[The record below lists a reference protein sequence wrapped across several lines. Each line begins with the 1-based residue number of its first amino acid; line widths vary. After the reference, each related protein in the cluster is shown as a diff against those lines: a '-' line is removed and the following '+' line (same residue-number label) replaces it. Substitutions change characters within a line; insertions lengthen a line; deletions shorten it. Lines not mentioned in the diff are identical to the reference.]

1 MRILIALAVALVLP
15 GCALFHSMSNPL
27 NTTTLY
33 DLEAGY
39 YTAQQIALAYKAL
52 PLCKT
57 GTQPSVSNI
66 CAKRSVIVSIQVN
79 ARRAQAAITQ
89 LRDFVKNNPTLNA
102 AALISATQLAISGFE
117 SAVNASATPGGIVQ

>member
-1 MRILIALAVALVLP
+1 MRIAIVFAAALSLS
-15 GCALFHSMSNPL
+15 GCALFQSMSNPI

-52 PLCKT
+52 PLCQT

-66 CAKRSVIVSIQVN
+66 CAKRSVIVVIQAN
-79 ARRAQAAITQ
+79 ARKAQAALAA

-102 AALISATQLAISGFE
+102 ASLISATQLAIAGFE
-117 SAVNASATPGGIVQ
+117 SAVNTAAPPGVTQ